1 MIPARV
7 RLAPRGRGI
16 ASGAAGLGWLPADWA
31 DPSDGILVRRLAA
44 GGALDQA
51 GVRFDIGWPP
61 LKAVGVQSPRGE
73 QERRTLV
80 GVR

>member
-1 MIPARV
+1 LHLR
-7 RLAPRGRGI
+7 
-16 ASGAAGLGWLPADWA
+16 GAAA
-31 DPSDGILVRRLAA
+31 DPSDDFLVRRLAA

-51 GVRFDIGWPP
+51 GVRFDIGWSP
-61 LKAVGVQSPRGE
+61 LKAVGVQEPGGE